1 MNTFLFNDILFFIN
15 LFFIL
20 KLGEKPYE
28 CKFCKRP
35 FRDRSNL
42 LKHEEIHEET
52 KKYECMMCN
61 KKYAHKRSLR
71 DHLKTH

>member
-1 MNTFLFNDILFFIN
+1 MCNLYEYLFIKIN
-15 LFFIL
+15 Q
-20 KLGEKPYE
+20 GAKPYE

-35 FRDRSNL
+35 FADKSNL
-42 LKHEEIHEET
+42 TKHEMTHSVE
-52 KKYECMMCN
+52 KQFECAMCN